1 MTDLQVT
8 RLRGERGTAIVTALV
23 LLFSFTAG
31 AVIWLARDVDRVVS
45 NRSAAQSIA
54 FQAARSGAQQV
65 VVNDLRVRTE
75 DAVVIDLARAQT
87 EAHRTANRL
96 FDEYHVDGLV
106 TVVRLTNPHNVVVE
120 LTIRD
125 PTGDVTGVGSAEAQ
139 RG

>member
-1 MTDLQVT
+1 MTDVQLT
-8 RLRGERGTAIVTALV
+8 RLHGERGSAIVTALV

-54 FQAARSGAQQV
+54 FQAARTGAQQV
-65 VVNDLRVRTE
+65 IVNDLRDRAE
-75 DAVVIDLARAQT
+75 DAVVIDLPRARV

-96 FDEYHVDGLV
+96 FDEYDVDGVV
-106 TVVRLTNPHNVVVE
+106 TMVRLEDPLHVVVE

-125 PTGDVTGVGSAEAQ
+125 SVGEVTGVGSAEAQ